1 MYCTILDRGTHD
13 RGEKPVLFIEFM
25 LYFSQSCP
33 LFRLSDLSACSD
45 VDVLHQTY
53 ISTVLSCSASL
64 CALLSKVNGC

>member
-1 MYCTILDRGTHD
+1 MYSAILDRGTHD
-13 RGEKPVLFIEFM
+13 GGEKPVLFSEFV
-25 LYFSQSCP
+25 LYLSQFCHV
-33 LFRLSDLSACSD
+33 FRLSDLPACSD